1 MKKHQAYISEHSLG
15 VINQA
20 VLDEFRDATR
30 KFGRFNNAH
39 EGYAILLEEVDEL
52 WEAIKLKQSNPERDD
67 RILRE
72 ACQVAAMAIRL
83 LHDVSFEGA
92 K

>member
-1 MKKHQAYISEHSLG
+1 MKNVYISEHSLG

-30 KFGRFNNAH
+30 KFGRFHNAH
-39 EGYAILLEEVDEL
+39 EGYAVLLKEVDEL
-52 WEAIKLKQSNPERDD
+52 WEAVKLNQSDPERED

-72 ACQVAAMAIRL
+72 ACQVAAMAIRI
-83 LHDVSFEGA
+83 LHDVSYEGGVE
-92 K
+92 